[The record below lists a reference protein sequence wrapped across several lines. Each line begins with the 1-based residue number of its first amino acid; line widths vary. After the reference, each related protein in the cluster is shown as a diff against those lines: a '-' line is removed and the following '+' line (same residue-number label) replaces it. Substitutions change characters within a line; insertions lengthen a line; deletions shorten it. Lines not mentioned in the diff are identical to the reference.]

1 MAARRNNKPRKRQ
14 ARVFSVNAIELGA
27 ALSLINSTDA
37 AGAAQQMLSGNI
49 KGGLKTLSSNVQ
61 ANRTKILQTV
71 GATAAAKILAKGF
84 RLGRIAK
91 LGPLAVRV

>member
-37 AGAAQQMLSGNI
+37 AGAAQQMASGNI
-49 KGGLKTLSSNVQ
+49 KGGFKTLQNNIQSNK
-61 ANRTKILQTV
+61 TKIVQTL
-71 GATAAAKILAKGF
+71 GATALAKVLAKGF